1 MKIISGGQTGID
13 QLALKI
19 AKEMGF
25 ETGGYCAN
33 GFMTETGPEEELL
46 KSYGLIEAGSYS
58 ERTRRNVKESDI
70 TLMFGDMWTPGS
82 KCTIKACTDFNK
94 PLYVN
99 TYIGLQL
106 MEWML
111 PHNVINVA
119 GNRASKIKPE
129 TLIYFE
135 QHFREALRYVK
146 QDSIKTTLF

>member
-46 KSYGLIEAGSYS
+46 KSYGLIEGGSYS

-70 TLMFGDMWTPGS
+70 TLMFGDLWTPGS

-94 PLYVN
+94 PLYTN
-99 TYIGLQL
+99 IYIDLQL
-106 MEWML
+106 AEWME
-111 PHNVINVA
+111 NYNIINVA
-119 GNRASKIKPE
+119 GNRQSKARPE

-146 QDSIKTTLF
+146 QESIKTTLF